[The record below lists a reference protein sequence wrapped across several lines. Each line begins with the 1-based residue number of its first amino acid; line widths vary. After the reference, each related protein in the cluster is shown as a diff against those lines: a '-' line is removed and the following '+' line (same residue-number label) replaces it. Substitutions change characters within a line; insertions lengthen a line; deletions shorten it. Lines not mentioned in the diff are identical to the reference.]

1 MSTKDFN
8 LDLVS
13 VSKKNSGASP
23 RITSISLC
31 TPGCKT
37 GAVMGCNM
45 KTATCNCRIHVSK

>member
-13 VSKKNSGASP
+13 VSKKDSGASP

-31 TPGCKT
+31 TPGCNT

-45 KTATCNCRIHVSK
+45 KTATCNCSIHVSK